1 MQIYVDESKAKAYLI
16 VAVIVAP
23 GQAAGFR
30 KRMVGLRMPRQG
42 HIHFVNERDSRRKTI
57 LDELVDMGIQAKVYS
72 ISGLNP
78 IAARPQLLG
87 ALMDD
92 LGEIGATTVTLELEQ
107 TALKSDAIVLRNGL
121 MKRNLKTK
129 VEYAHRTKS
138 EEPLLWI
145 ADAIAWSY
153 ARGGDFRRRAQP
165 LIASVSE
172 LTV

>member
-16 VAVIVAP
+16 VAVIVSP

-30 KRMVGLRMPRQG
+30 KRMIGLRMPRQG
-42 HIHFVNERDSRRKTI
+42 HIHFVNERDSRRKMI
-57 LDELVDMGIQAKVYS
+57 LDELVDMAIRARVYS

-92 LGEIGATTVTLELEQ
+92 LQALGATTLTLELEE
-107 TALKSDAIVLRNGL
+107 TALKSDELVLRNGL
-121 MKRNLKTK
+121 LKRSLKHQ

-153 ARGGDFRRRAQP
+153 ARGGDYRRRAQP
-165 LIASVSE
+165 LIESVSE

>member
-16 VAVIVAP
+16 VAVIIAP

-30 KRMVGLRMPRQG
+30 KRMIALRMPRQG
-42 HIHFVNERDSRRKTI
+42 HIHFVNERDSRRKMI
-57 LDELVDMGIQAKVYS
+57 LSELVDMGVRARVYS

-92 LGEIGATTVTLELEQ
+92 LHSIGATTVTFELEQ
-107 TALKSDAIVLRNGL
+107 TALKSDELVLRNGL
-121 MKRNLKTK
+121 LKRGLKSQ

-153 ARGGDFRRRAQP
+153 ARGGDYRRRIES
-165 LIASVSE
+165 LIISVQE

>member
-1 MQIYVDESKAKAYLI
+1 MQIYVDESKAKAYLL
-16 VAVIVAP
+16 VAVIISP
-23 GQAAGFR
+23 GDAAGFR
-30 KRMVGLRMPRQG
+30 KRMVALRMPRQG
-42 HIHFVNERDSRRKTI
+42 HIHFVNERLSRRKMI

-72 ISGLNP
+72 IAGLNP
-78 IAARPQLLG
+78 IAARPQLFG

-92 LGEIGATTVTLELEQ
+92 LRSIGATSVTFELEQ
-107 TALKSDAIVLRNGL
+107 SALKIDEVVLRNGL
-121 MKRNLKTK
+121 LKRGLKSQ

-153 ARGGDFRRRAQP
+153 ARGADYRRRIQP
-165 LIASVSE
+165 LIISVDE